1 MYQTV
6 GHMGITKLAEA
17 MELPL
22 YRMETKGKSTQTG
35 KSYVPTDDD
44 EVEDLYNLLKLTKDE
59 MNVEAV
65 AVGAI
70 FSDYQRVRVENVYV
84 CIVDVE
90 SPDELLNT
98 IFYLEFLFVRFSCMR
113 LNLVPLAYLW
123 RRDQTELLQE
133 MIDCQVHSIIIKVAS
148 LGLVPD
154 RHLGKSLRELQ
165 PHLEKM
171 KEKYG
176 LNVCGEGGEYET
188 FTLNCPLFKQQ
199 IFM

>member
-1 MYQTV
+1 MCKYRIFASSVRAFVSLGACVYTEHIYFAPFV
-6 GHMGITKLAEA
+6 TLLLCLTHSLARISCSIDKYTSYLCCPIT
-17 MELPL
+17 PL
-22 YRMETKGKSTQTG
+22 S
-35 KSYVPTDDD
+35 
-44 EVEDLYNLLKLTKDE
+44 LY
-59 MNVEAV
+59 
-65 AVGAI
+65 
-70 FSDYQRVRVENVYV
+70 
-84 CIVDVE
+84 
-90 SPDELLNT
+90 
-98 IFYLEFLFVRFSCMR
+98 SCMR

-133 MIDCQVHSIIIKVAS
+133 MIDCKVHSIIIKVAS

-154 RHLGKSLRELQ
+154 RHLGKSLRDLQ

-199 IFM
+199 ICM

>member
-1 MYQTV
+1 
-6 GHMGITKLAEA
+6 
-17 MELPL
+17 
-22 YRMETKGKSTQTG
+22 
-35 KSYVPTDDD
+35 
-44 EVEDLYNLLKLTKDE
+44 
-59 MNVEAV
+59 
-65 AVGAI
+65 
-70 FSDYQRVRVENVYV
+70 
-84 CIVDVE
+84 
-90 SPDELLNT
+90 
-98 IFYLEFLFVRFSCMR
+98 MR

-133 MIDCQVHSIIIKVAS
+133 MIDCKVHSIIIKVAS

-154 RHLGKSLRELQ
+154 RHLGKSLRDLQ

-199 IFM
+199 ISM

>member
-1 MYQTV
+1 MFL
-6 GHMGITKLAEA
+6 IKKKL
-17 MELPL
+17 
-22 YRMETKGKSTQTG
+22 Y
-35 KSYVPTDDD
+35 
-44 EVEDLYNLLKLTKDE
+44 
-59 MNVEAV
+59 
-65 AVGAI
+65 I
-70 FSDYQRVRVENVYV
+70 FNQVNKISA
-84 CIVDVE
+84 
-90 SPDELLNT
+90 L
-98 IFYLEFLFVRFSCMR
+98 FSCMR

-133 MIDCQVHSIIIKVAS
+133 MIDCQVHSILIKVAS

-154 RHLGKSLRELQ
+154 RHLGKSLRDLQ

>member
-22 YRMETKGKSTQTG
+22 YRMETKGQSTQTG
-35 KSYVPTDDD
+35 KLYVPTDDD
-44 EVEDLYNLLKLTKDE
+44 EVEDLFNLLKSIKDE
-59 MNVEAV
+59 LKIEAV

-70 FSDYQRVRVENVYV
+70 FSDYQRIRVENVYV
-84 CIVDVE
+84 ELTALIRSVLRDSGLF
-90 SPDELLNT
+90 SP
-98 IFYLEFLFVRFSCMR
+98 FFLFIIFSCMR
-113 LNLVPLAYLW
+113 LNLVSLAYLW

-133 MIDCQVHSIIIKVAS
+133 MIDCQVYGILIKVAS

-165 PHLEKM
+165 QHLEKM
-171 KEKYG
+171 NAKYG

-199 IFM
+199 IVV